1 IIPKQRFIKFTA
13 GQGWNNAKAVCA
25 NNGGHLATVDSYSTS
40 YLRRA
45 FAENTFLNNDNTWI
59 GLHDAEPEFNSL
71 GANGFVWDTCIP
83 LSPGAWT
90 NWAQDEPAQR
100 YNNWCVRMSLGELQ
114 WQPEQCT
121 SSAHFLCQQNLGP
134 CGAFKNSTAGCDTAS
149 LSYMF
154 VALSVQLTWD
164 ECLRRCMFYSNG
176 SDSCWMFKYEA
187 DAARCSLAVGAEPV
201 YCADSGSS
209 STSGSSYWV
218 RQCYSLTYDQ
228 THTFNVQPNYDA
240 FPVDYCGAMTTM
252 ISTDNP
258 TTTPPE
264 ETTTSAPSDT
274 TTLVSTSIQANA
286 TTSEGST
293 SSAIADTATA
303 AATTASSAPEDTTA
317 PPARPVNV
325 TTSVVSSNSSHTTEA
340 GVPDKGATP
349 GVSDKGA
356 TTGAPEKRTTVTQPT
371 AGASAAITSQG
382 VTSAGDAGI
391 TNQTTVK
398 SDPQYCDCV
407 CKSEAP
413 PPSVDPAEVTQQ
425 IVQELSV
432 DKRHLSSTRR
442 KLTCAIDNRPTAKA
456 TGGLGA
462 VLLLGFAG
470 LVILPDLRAIY
481 MHVRHGVFPED
492 YHTA

>member
-1 IIPKQRFIKFTA
+1 MCVIHVSVRVGFSSRRFEPIHEI
-13 GQGWNNAKAVCA
+13 G
-25 NNGGHLATVDSYSTS
+25 
-40 YLRRA
+40 
-45 FAENTFLNNDNTWI
+45 NDNTWI

-149 LSYMF
+149 LSYTF

-252 ISTDNP
+252 IST
-258 TTTPPE
+258 
-264 ETTTSAPSDT
+264 
-274 TTLVSTSIQANA
+274 
-286 TTSEGST
+286 
-293 SSAIADTATA
+293 
-303 AATTASSAPEDTTA
+303 
-317 PPARPVNV
+317 
-325 TTSVVSSNSSHTTEA
+325 
-340 GVPDKGATP
+340 
-349 GVSDKGA
+349 
-356 TTGAPEKRTTVTQPT
+356 
-371 AGASAAITSQG
+371 
-382 VTSAGDAGI
+382 
-391 TNQTTVK
+391 
-398 SDPQYCDCV
+398 
-407 CKSEAP
+407 
-413 PPSVDPAEVTQQ
+413 VDPAEVTQQ

-462 VLLLGFAG
+462 DVMHTWRRLETVAG
-470 LVILPDLRAIY
+470 SQIRRSAS
-481 MHVRHGVFPED
+481 
-492 YHTA
+492 